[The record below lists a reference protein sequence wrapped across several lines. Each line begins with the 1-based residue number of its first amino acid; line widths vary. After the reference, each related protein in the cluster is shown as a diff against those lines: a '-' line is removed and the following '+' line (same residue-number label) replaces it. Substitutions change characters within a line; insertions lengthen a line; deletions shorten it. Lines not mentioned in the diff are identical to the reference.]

1 MDYGK
6 NMNTA
11 HKVPSVLSYSPAPN
25 RERQWGADL
34 SPEAVI
40 HKNMKLQLDVQPKR
54 LDGLELTLEV
64 LEGAGNLSIEHVKR
78 SNQDPAYA
86 HKPPT
91 TIVTDYL
98 TRVFEC
104 AWKLIDERSQFG
116 TKKPPVD
123 VVVTVP
129 VVRTG
134 FYETWL
140 RHANETGMVLSSK
153 QCDLQ
158 GTQTGRFQ

>member
-11 HKVPSVLSYSPAPN
+11 QKIPSIISFSPAPN
-25 RERQWGADL
+25 RERQFGADL
-34 SPEAVI
+34 SPEAII

-64 LEGAGNLSIEHVKR
+64 LEGAGNLSIEHVQR

-91 TIVTDYL
+91 TIVTEYL

-104 AWKLIDERSQFG
+104 AWRLIDERYRYG
-116 TKKPPVD
+116 TKKPLVD

-129 VVRTG
+129 VVRAIFDMPWVKYADMT
-134 FYETWL
+134 
-140 RHANETGMVLSSK
+140 
-153 QCDLQ
+153 
-158 GTQTGRFQ
+158 